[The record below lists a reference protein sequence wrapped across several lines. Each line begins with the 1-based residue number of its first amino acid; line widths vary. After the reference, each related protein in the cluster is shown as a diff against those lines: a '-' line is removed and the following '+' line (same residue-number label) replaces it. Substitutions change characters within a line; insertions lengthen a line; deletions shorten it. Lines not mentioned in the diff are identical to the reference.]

1 MQPVTALHHIAG
13 VDRLAAVCDGN
24 LLLLD
29 PESLK
34 EWHMPGAKVRL
45 HLPQPWHIC
54 LHGTHA
60 DDSNMSHDAHEQHA
74 GHACRVSL
82 QSL

>member
-1 MQPVTALHHIAG
+1 MQPVTAIHHIAG

-34 EWHMPGAKVRL
+34 EWHVPGAKVFYWPDL
-45 HLPQPWHIC
+45 
-54 LHGTHA
+54 
-60 DDSNMSHDAHEQHA
+60 
-74 GHACRVSL
+74 L
-82 QSL
+82 Q